1 MVGSDILHSVTV
13 GQNRAKREVNR
24 GDGRSRKEHRLFAI
38 VSPGDR
44 SLESRCG
51 REYGDTR

>member
-38 VSPGDR
+38 V
-44 SLESRCG
+44 
-51 REYGDTR
+51 